1 MPKHQRNESNRMQR
15 IIYKIKRYV
24 SRKIGNVLNFQ
35 WWGCKE
41 NINISQVGPETFHSK
56 QIFLNIF
63 IDHLKDSKGVLR
75 WRSNA
80 TGFAWHSNANVYL
93 KELAGFWLGYWQPS
107 LTMKKKGTQLTR
119 SQFCCLIL
127 FSTKLSIRKYL
138 YRLYFVNHCSCISLM
153 IWNHPNNDKLIFC
166 IVISFNHSR

>member
-1 MPKHQRNESNRMQR
+1 MLIELQSLVMGRRSINLKDNICLPKHQRNESNRMQR

-63 IDHLKDSKGVLR
+63 IDHLKDSKDV
-75 WRSNA
+75 
-80 TGFAWHSNANVYL
+80 
-93 KELAGFWLGYWQPS
+93 
-107 LTMKKKGTQLTR
+107 
-119 SQFCCLIL
+119 
-127 FSTKLSIRKYL
+127 
-138 YRLYFVNHCSCISLM
+138 
-153 IWNHPNNDKLIFC
+153 
-166 IVISFNHSR
+166 